1 LDFRQANVAVCIPT
15 TSAARDLP
23 AENKVFKIST
33 TQFFR
38 FLLAFAAASAGSAP
52 AWAAAA
58 AVHDVVI
65 RNALIYDG
73 AGGRP
78 YRGEVAIDGDR
89 IAYAGPPHALKGRSE
104 IDAHGLAVAPGFID
118 MMGHSE
124 ESLQIDG
131 RAVSGLK
138 QGVTLDIFDEQ
149 SFGPLNAEMK
159 RKMAD
164 REGDLKYP
172 VTWNT
177 LGQCLEHLQSRGIA
191 PNVASF
197 VGEGEVRVNVLG
209 EVNVEPTPA
218 QLDAMRALVRQAM
231 EEGALGVTTALIY
244 APMNYAKTPELI
256 AMAQESAR
264 CGGMYTAHM
273 RSEGDHIE
281 QAVQETIDIAR
292 ASGAPAEIHHLKLMG
307 RENWGKLD
315 KVAGMIN
322 AARNSGVRIT
332 ADMYMYTAGGTDLDA
347 SLPPWVHDGGR
358 EAMVARLKDPAIR
371 AKVIAAMREPHPA
384 DWENLFHQAGPDGM
398 LILSVKHAALK
409 SLIGRTIDE
418 VAKTRGVSAEDAVVD
433 LVIEDD
439 AGASL
444 AYTFI
449 SEDNIPRQLALPW
462 VSSGSDAESSAP
474 EGVFL
479 LSSTHP
485 RAYGNFA
492 RLFAKY
498 VRDEHVLSVEEAVHR
513 LTALPADVLSLEDR
527 GRLRAGAFADIVIF
541 DPQAFQDHSTYEKPL
556 QYATGVSDVFING
569 KLALRD
575 GEPTGEA
582 TGRVV
587 RGRAWTGAR
596 GGGCRA
602 SSKDWSWIDQ
612 PPLRAPRGKP

>member
-38 FLLAFAAASAGSAP
+38 FLLAFAAASAGCAP

-409 SLIGRTIDE
+409 SLIGQTIAE